1 MERAI
6 AFPDAEFSNFLLS
19 WIETHHVD
27 KALKRSLSY
36 AMPQLD
42 QNTHSD
48 AFPIPEVIP
57 IFPLPNVVFFP
68 DTYLP
73 LHIFEPRYRDMI
85 TDANEGSQCIGMV
98 LLKAGW
104 EDDYYGNPPVYSL
117 GCIGRIESVQLLA
130 DGRSNVILHGLSR
143 YDIEEEFF
151 DTSYRRAKIS
161 LRPNASFLN
170 PVDPGIR
177 SSLTKLA
184 LQYLRSRKAQELCKL
199 ITGQSISD
207 TVLINSLSSCLDL
220 TPFEKQFLLESES
233 LHQQTR
239 RLIDLLR
246 FKLDAQQ
253 QSCEPE

>member
-1 MERAI
+1 
-6 AFPDAEFSNFLLS
+6 
-19 WIETHHVD
+19 
-27 KALKRSLSY
+27 
-36 AMPQLD
+36 MPQLD
-42 QNTHSD
+42 QDTHSD

-85 TDANEGSQCIGMV
+85 TDANQDSHCIGMV

-104 EDDYYGNPPVYSL
+104 EDDYYGNPPVFSL
-117 GCIGRIESVQLLA
+117 GCIGRIKNVQPLE
-130 DGRSNVILHGLSR
+130 DGRSNVILHGLYR

-151 DTSYRRAKIS
+151 DTNYRRAKIS
-161 LRPNASFLN
+161 LRSNESFLN
-170 PVDPGIR
+170 PVDPAIR
-177 SSLTKLA
+177 SSLMKLA
-184 LQYLRSRKAQELCKL
+184 LQYLRKRKAQELCKL
-199 ITGQSISD
+199 ITEQSISD
-207 TVLINSLSSCLDL
+207 TVFVNSLSSCLDF

-253 QSCEPE
+253 HLFEPE

>member
-1 MERAI
+1 MA
-6 AFPDAEFSNFLLS
+6 
-19 WIETHHVD
+19 
-27 KALKRSLSY
+27 
-36 AMPQLD
+36 
-42 QNTHSD
+42 
-48 AFPIPEVIP
+48 
-57 IFPLPNVVFFP
+57 
-68 DTYLP
+68 
-73 LHIFEPRYRDMI
+73 
-85 TDANEGSQCIGMV
+85 

-104 EDDYYGNPPVYSL
+104 EDDYYGNPPVFSL
-117 GCIGRIESVQLLA
+117 GCIGRIENVQLLA

-233 LHQQTR
+233 LYQQTR